1 MSLFT
6 WNTTMK
12 TEKIHGGL
20 VRRIANEMLASPRA
34 LLMDAPIEGHDPTVM
49 IGAAEDFPRRNGIRT
64 IPVPMRMTIDVTG
77 IRDPNRDISRL
88 GALPNATY
96 RVWGPTISARP
107 PESSTPK
114 DAAME
119 GAAQRAAARWVSQW
133 VCAPF
138 ARDTDVVLAKI
149 HAVDDARDSGA
160 RMLRPGVFSPCAG
173 LEAPRPAP

>member
-12 TEKIHGGL
+12 TAKIQGGL

-64 IPVPMRMTIDVTG
+64 IPVPTRMTIDVTM
-77 IRDPNRDISRL
+77 
-88 GALPNATY
+88 
-96 RVWGPTISARP
+96 SARP

-149 HAVDDARDSGA
+149 HTVDDARDSGA

-173 LEAPRPAP
+173 LEVPSPAP